1 MTSSQRGWLVPKG
14 EAIGS
19 GAAREAVSGGR
30 LRPIGRVAV
39 ILDAQTCPT
48 RAGSQKRRSWWGKRV
63 RWRATPPA
71 ARKRDRQA
79 GGAAPDRTDSCT
91 SRSSS
96 RCAAIAAA
104 PATERSSRKTAPP
117 QPFVSD
123 PDRPLAPSEGSNTWI
138 ERPRPRR
145 VRRRLRTASPRSSS
159 GRPTRQVSRPPR
171 PPSAHRRSR
180 TSRERLASR
189 GNAASGPRT
198 SERTIGRRRADR
210 RGAGRARP
218 RRRPRSG
225 GPDRTRRTTARP
237 RLPART
243 MPRLRGAAAAVVAAE
258 VDAAAVGAEPPRET
272 TRRSMPRKRVRPGPA
287 PSPTTEPRTDSH
299 AARAPAEGEA
309 GAPPRRSPSRAPRAS
324 ATTRSQ
330 MGRASPP
337 RAARRRTEPTRR
349 SAAAAVVAAAGSAPE
364 PRREPKRPRGLSGP
378 RGRNRSGR
386 SDRSGPVDRRRSRS
400 RWHPGDR
407 PVVCGRGRSADG
419 VVAGN
424 GSPRSC
430 RRGSPTSSW

>member
-1 MTSSQRGWLVPKG
+1 MAGSEGGGHRFGVCSRGGLPATAPSDRPRGCYPRHTDVPQQGRQPEAPLVVG
-14 EAIGS
+14 REASEVARDAAGGPGS
-19 GAAREAVSGGR
+19 G
-30 LRPIGRVAV
+30 
-39 ILDAQTCPT
+39 
-48 RAGSQKRRSWWGKRV
+48 
-63 RWRATPPA
+63 
-71 ARKRDRQA
+71 DRQA

-159 GRPTRQVSRPPR
+159 GRPTRRVSRPPR

-180 TSRERLASR
+180 GGLASR
-189 GNAASGPRT
+189 GNAESGPRT
-198 SERTIGRRRADR
+198 SERTIGLRRADR
-210 RGAGRARP
+210 RGAGRAPP

-225 GPDRTRRTTARP
+225 GPDRPRRTTARP

-243 MPRLRGAAAAVVAAE
+243 MPRLRGVAAAVVAAE
-258 VDAAAVGAEPPRET
+258 ADAAAVGAEPPRET
-272 TRRSMPRKRVRPGPA
+272 TRRSRPPKRVRPGPA
-287 PSPTTEPRTDSH
+287 PSPTTEPRTEGH
-299 AARAPAEGEA
+299 AARARAEGEA
-309 GAPPRRSPSRAPRAS
+309 GAAPPRRSPSRAPRAS
-324 ATTRSQ
+324 ATTRSPT
-330 MGRASPP
+330 GRASPP
-337 RAARRRTEPTRR
+337 RAARRRTEPTRP
-349 SAAAAVVAAAGSAPE
+349 SAADAVADAAGSGPE
-364 PRREPKRPRGLSGP
+364 PPKQPKRPRGRSGP

-407 PVVCGRGRSADG
+407 PVVCGRARSVDG
-419 VVAGN
+419 VVAGS

>member
-1 MTSSQRGWLVPKG
+1 VVPKG

-19 GAAREAVSGGR
+19 APLARAVSGRR
-30 LRPIGRVAV
+30 LHPTGRVAV
-39 ILDAQTCPT
+39 ILDAQTCPS
-48 RAGSQKRRSWWGKRV
+48 RAGSQKRRSWWGKKRV

-71 ARKRDRQA
+71 APEAGIAKA

-159 GRPTRQVSRPPR
+159 GRPTRRVSRPPR

-180 TSRERLASR
+180 ASRERLASR
-189 GNAASGPRT
+189 GSAESGPRM
-198 SERTIGRRRADR
+198 SERRIGRRRAAR
-210 RGAGRARP
+210 RGAGRPPP

-225 GPDRTRRTTARP
+225 GPDRPRRTTARP
-237 RLPART
+237 RPPART
-243 MPRLRGAAAAVVAAE
+243 TLRLRGVAAAVVAAE
-258 VDAAAVGAEPPRET
+258 ADAAAVGAEPPPET
-272 TRRSMPRKRVRPGPA
+272 TRRSRPQKRVRPGPGA
-287 PSPTTEPRTDSH
+287 SPTRQPRTDGH
-299 AARAPAEGEA
+299 AARARAEGEA

-324 ATTRSQ
+324 ATTRSP

-337 RAARRRTEPTRR
+337 RAARRRTEPTRP
-349 SAAAAVVAAAGSAPE
+349 SAAAAAVGAAGSAPD
-364 PRREPKRPRGLSGP
+364 PPREPKRPRDRSGP

-407 PVVCGRGRSADG
+407 PVACGLARSEDG
-419 VVAGN
+419 AVAGS